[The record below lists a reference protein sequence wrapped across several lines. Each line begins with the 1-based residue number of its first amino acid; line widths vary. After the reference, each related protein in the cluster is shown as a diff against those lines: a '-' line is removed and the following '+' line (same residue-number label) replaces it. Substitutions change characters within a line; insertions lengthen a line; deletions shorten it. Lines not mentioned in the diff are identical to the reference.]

1 MTISAY
7 LDLIKIKM
15 QKKKHSILESIT
27 NVVAGLFIS
36 FAIQLVIY
44 PILNIPVSINQNLII
59 TVVFFIAS
67 FFRGY
72 IIRRLFN
79 KLNK

>member
-1 MTISAY
+1 
-7 LDLIKIKM
+7 M

-59 TVVFFIAS
+59 TAVFFIAS